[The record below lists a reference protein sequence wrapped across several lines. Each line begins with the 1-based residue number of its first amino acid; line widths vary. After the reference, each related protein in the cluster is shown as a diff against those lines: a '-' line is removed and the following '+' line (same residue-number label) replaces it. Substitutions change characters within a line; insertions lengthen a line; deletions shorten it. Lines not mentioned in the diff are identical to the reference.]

1 MSAREIEGENASVY
15 GLSVHRGNAGEHLV
29 MAHLLV
35 RGFQAFHADRGNP
48 AFDISVVDGD
58 CHSLI
63 RVKTTTSDSLVWSR
77 KRDGTTSLDIRSN
90 GDFCAIVDLRN
101 GVAAASIYIVPT
113 PVVRDALAEARR
125 YWNAGVKQDGSKRK
139 DGTGQRLW
147 LNDRTD
153 RHAYE
158 GFQAKWAPF
167 RDNWDLLRGSRPIG
181 GINGSSEEMKRLR
194 VGTAVAGKVRL
205 RPRNS

>member
-1 MSAREIEGENASVY
+1 MTASDVERGNARGY
-15 GLSVHRGNAGEHLV
+15 GLSVQRGNAGEHLV
-29 MAHLLV
+29 MAHLLA

-58 CHSLI
+58 RHSLI

-77 KRDGTTSLDIRSN
+77 KKDGSTFLEIRPN

-113 PVVRDALAEARR
+113 PVVQDALIEARR
-125 YWNAGVKQDGSKRK
+125 YWNAGVKRDGSKRK
-139 DGTGQRLW
+139 DGTGQRLL
-147 LNDRTD
+147 LNKRTD

-158 GFQAKWAPF
+158 GFQTKWAHF
-167 RDNWDLLRGSRPIG
+167 RDNWDLLRGSTPTDRA
-181 GINGSSEEMKRLR
+181 GISTYPEAEASPPARLQVLAR
-194 VGTAVAGKVRL
+194 
-205 RPRNS
+205 